1 LSSAAGFVAGRR
13 AAGLSVGAIAGWLT
27 AMAPTSDPIAAL
39 ATPAGTSAL
48 ALLRISGGD
57 VQSLAQA
64 CLGCSPASR
73 NARLAGYSDRTGM
86 VLDDVIATYF
96 AAPRSYTGEDVLE
109 LSCHG
114 NPFIVQKILEDLI
127 ARGCRPALPGEFTQR
142 AFLNGRMDLSQAEAV
157 MDVIHAS
164 SERALAAAQSQLRGA
179 LGRQMATLVEAL
191 IGAAARIEAQIDF
204 PEEDLP
210 PEDRAALSGVLDT
223 VRQGTARLLATR
235 RYGDLLR
242 EGIRTIILGEP
253 NAGKSSLLNRL
264 VGTDRAL
271 VSPEPGTT
279 RDYIEE
285 RIVLGPHSL
294 RLVDTAGIN
303 ATPTPL
309 EALGMAKTHEQ
320 AAAADLIL
328 LILDANRPTPT
339 FPPELR
345 DRFSPAT
352 TIVVLNQIDRLA
364 GPAVAVPPPGLPVVQ
379 VSALTGFGFD
389 ALTRAIVGLADAWRP
404 PATDG
409 ESVAINARHAQALAQ
424 ANTCLDQALTKLSS
438 GAPTELIASDVRG
451 ALSACEE
458 IAGRID
464 HERILDH
471 LFATFCIGK

>member
-1 LSSAAGFVAGRR
+1 
-13 AAGLSVGAIAGWLT
+13 
-27 AMAPTSDPIAAL
+27 MAPTSDPIVAL

-57 VQSLAQA
+57 VRSLAQA

-73 NARLAGYSDRTGM
+73 NARLARFSDRTGM
-86 VLDDVIATYF
+86 VLDEVVATYF

-179 LGRQMATLVEAL
+179 LGREMATLVDAL

-204 PEEDLP
+204 PEDDLP
-210 PEDRAALSGVLDT
+210 TEDRAELSGALDT

-242 EGIRTIILGEP
+242 EGIRTIIVGEP

-264 VGTDRAL
+264 VGTERAL

-294 RLVDTAGIN
+294 RLIDTAGLN
-303 ATPTPL
+303 TTPTPL

-328 LILDANRPTPT
+328 LVLDANRPTPT
-339 FPPELR
+339 LPPELR

-352 TIVVLNQIDRLA
+352 TLVVLNQIDRLV
-364 GPAVAVPPPGLPVVQ
+364 GPTVAVPPPGLPFVE
-379 VSALTGFGFD
+379 VSALTGAGLD
-389 ALTRAIVGLADAWRP
+389 ALTTAIVGLADACQP
-404 PATDG
+404 PAADG

-424 ANTCLDQALTKLSS
+424 ANTCLDQALNKLSS

-464 HERILDH
+464 HERVLDQ